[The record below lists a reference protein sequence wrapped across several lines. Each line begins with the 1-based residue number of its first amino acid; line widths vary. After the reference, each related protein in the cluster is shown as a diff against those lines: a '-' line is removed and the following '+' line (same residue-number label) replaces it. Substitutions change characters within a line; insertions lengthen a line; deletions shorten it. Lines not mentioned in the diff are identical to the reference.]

1 LFYLCETFISL
12 QGEGRYRGYKSHFF
26 RFGGC
31 NRVCSEFGVEY
42 EIDGV
47 KKLGCD
53 SYYGVDRG
61 FVSFWSEVSAKTLIK
76 ILKKTD
82 LKRVVITGGE
92 PLIYWQNSDFREF
105 VEYLLKNSYLV
116 TIETNGDLEIEYKS
130 LYDDIIFSISPKDEV
145 QMKWY
150 WTKNRNSYLKIV
162 HNFGDISDLWIKNMS
177 KVMDIFIMPKGE
189 SKKELE
195 LDKKE
200 AFCML

>member
-1 LFYLCETFISL
+1 
-12 QGEGRYRGYKSHFF
+12 
-26 RFGGC
+26 
-31 NRVCSEFGVEY
+31 
-42 EIDGV
+42 
-47 KKLGCD
+47 
-53 SYYGVDRG
+53 
-61 FVSFWSEVSAKTLIK
+61 
-76 ILKKTD
+76 
-82 LKRVVITGGE
+82 
-92 PLIYWQNSDFREF
+92 
-105 VEYLLKNSYLV
+105 LV

-195 LDKKE
+195 LNRKE
-200 AFCML
+200 AFLYALANDYIFSDRDHINCFDKKKGR